1 MGSKAAFGAVSGN
14 VEVTLGNGVIQYDE
28 DEGKDCVSGFNGLT
42 IKTFTKASIAKG
54 ASKAYSF
61 SVKLTDVP
69 SLAWMG
75 IEPGDYL
82 MFSISADA
90 GSGGFYDMY
99 VSDAVIRLAER
110 TAPTISGS
118 LLTDRASMPDAADGS
133 PMEYFGGLLQL
144 VSLPRLRFDF
154 ALDPVNY
161 RDPGLTASHL
171 LTWVCG
177 SVEHSVSANT
187 GYGVTTVTLDVD
199 APLYSGTVTWTYTV
213 TDSYGMSA
221 TLTGTFQVT
230 PYLPPNI
237 SAFNCERWEEV
248 LTGSVPQHVSSSS
261 GENIW
266 LSLRATVT
274 PINGMNAW
282 NAVLTYWSQDM
293 QESSAWTAGSQ
304 VGDNGEVLGWNLSGS
319 DGEDIQLNYDEEQLA
334 LVTLDASM
342 DWHLRLTITD
352 RLGNTATLVCND
364 ILKDGALLD
373 IEPHGV
379 AVGMRSTA
387 SSGDSKKF
395 EVAEDWKKCGLFPVG
410 SIYLSVNS
418 TNPSEYFGG
427 TWVSFGA
434 GRVLVGVNA
443 SDTDFDAALK
453 TGGQKTHKLTVSEM
467 PAHAHE
473 PSNVNTAGSDK
484 NYKRN
489 FTTNL
494 HTSSDSV
501 ARIKVA
507 ATSSTSARSVM
518 AATDADDIA
527 GVQKTTSVGGSTA
540 HNNLQPYI
548 AVFMWRR
555 TA

>member
-1 MGSKAAFGAVSGN
+1 M
-14 VEVTLGNGVIQYDE
+14 
-28 DEGKDCVSGFNGLT
+28 
-42 IKTFTKASIAKG
+42 
-54 ASKAYSF
+54 
-61 SVKLTDVP
+61 KLTDVP
-69 SLAWMG
+69 SMSWMG
-75 IEPGDYL
+75 IQPGDYL
-82 MFSISADA
+82 MLSISAGV
-90 GSGGFYDMY
+90 GSTGSYEMY
-99 VSDAVIRLAER
+99 VADAIVRLETR

-118 LLTDRASMPDAADGS
+118 SLTDRASMPDAADGS
-133 PMEYFGGLLQL
+133 PMEYFGGMLQL
-144 VSLPRLRFDF
+144 ASRPRLQFDY

-171 LTWVCG
+171 LTWICG
-177 SVEHSVSANT
+177 GVQSSASAST
-187 GYGVTTVTLDVD
+187 GYGVTTVTLDMD
-199 APLYSGTVTWTYTV
+199 ALLYSGTVTWAYTV
-213 TDSYGMSA
+213 TDSYGMTA
-221 TLTGTFQVT
+221 TLTGSFEVT

-282 NAVLTYWSQDM
+282 NAVLTYWSQDI
-293 QESSAWTAGSQ
+293 QESSAWAAGSQ
-304 VGDNGEVLGWNLSGS
+304 VSENGEILGWNLSGS
-319 DGEDIQLNYDEEQLA
+319 DGEDIRLNYDEKQLA
-334 LVTLDASM
+334 LITLDASM

-387 SSGDSKKF
+387 SSGDPKKF
-395 EVAEDWKKCGLFPVG
+395 EVADDWKKCGLFPVG

-443 SDTDFDAALK
+443 NDADFATPLK
-453 TGGQKTHKLTVSEM
+453 TGDAKTHKLTVSEM

-473 PSNVNTAGSDK
+473 PSNVDTAGSDK
-484 NYKRN
+484 SYKRN

-507 ATSSTSARSVM
+507 ATSSSSARSVM

-527 GVQKTTSVGGSTA
+527 GVQKTTSVGGSNA

-548 AVFMWRR
+548 TVYMWRR
-555 TA
+555 TV

>member
-1 MGSKAAFGAVSGN
+1 MIILRYFDDNGCSVRNLTVTPASYIPGDTVTISFTLSVGSKAAFGAVSGN

-154 ALDPVNY
+154 TLDPVNY

-171 LTWVCG
+171 LSWTCG
-177 SVEHSVSANT
+177 GVVNSVSANT
-187 GYGVTTVTLDVD
+187 GYGVTTVTLDMG
-199 APLYSGTVTWTYTV
+199 APLYSGSVTWTYTV

-293 QESSAWTAGSQ
+293 QESSAWAAGSQ
-304 VGDNGEVLGWNLSGS
+304 VSENGEILGWNLSGS
-319 DGEDIQLNYDEEQLA
+319 DK
-334 LVTLDASM
+334 S
-342 DWHLRLTITD
+342 
-352 RLGNTATLVCND
+352 
-364 ILKDGALLD
+364 
-373 IEPHGV
+373 
-379 AVGMRSTA
+379 
-387 SSGDSKKF
+387 
-395 EVAEDWKKCGLFPVG
+395 
-410 SIYLSVNS
+410 
-418 TNPSEYFGG
+418 
-427 TWVSFGA
+427 
-434 GRVLVGVNA
+434 
-443 SDTDFDAALK
+443 
-453 TGGQKTHKLTVSEM
+453 
-467 PAHAHE
+467 
-473 PSNVNTAGSDK
+473 
-484 NYKRN
+484 YKRN

-507 ATSSTSARSVM
+507 TSSSSTARSVI
-518 AATDADDIA
+518 AATDADDLA

-548 AVFMWRR
+548 TVYMWRR